1 MENRIIML
9 KSKEFNKSNLTTNE
23 LEALKLFRRLDY
35 RTQLKYIGEL
45 KYRLFLKSRC
55 EEWTIK

>member
-1 MENRIIML
+1 ML

-23 LEALKLFRRLDY
+23 LEALRLFRRLDY
-35 RTQLKYIGEL
+35 RTQLKYIGEF

-55 EEWTIK
+55 EEWKTK